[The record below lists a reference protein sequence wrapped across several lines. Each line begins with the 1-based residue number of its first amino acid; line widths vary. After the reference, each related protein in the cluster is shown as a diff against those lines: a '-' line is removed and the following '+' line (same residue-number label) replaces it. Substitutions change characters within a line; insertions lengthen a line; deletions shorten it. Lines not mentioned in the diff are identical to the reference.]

1 MSDNAQDW
9 VAVDAYFA
17 EALMSADP
25 LRAGIGRA
33 NAAAGLPPHDVS
45 PLQGRFLSL
54 LVKAI
59 GARRILEIGTL
70 GGVSASWMAEALPPD
85 GRVVSLEASPDYAA
99 LARRNLERAGLGDR
113 VEIHVGPA
121 LDTLARLAKEDVPAF
136 DLVFIDADKPNNP
149 AYLDW
154 ALRLTRPGGLIIA
167 DNVVRGGAVLEAN
180 SSDDR
185 VRGVRTFTERLG
197 REPRLFSTALQTVG
211 EKSWD
216 GMTLSI
222 VEP

>member
-17 EALMSADP
+17 EALMGADR
-25 LRAGIGRA
+25 LRAGIRRA

-121 LDTLARLAKEDVPAF
+121 LDTLARLAMEDVPAF
-136 DLVFIDADKPNNP
+136 DLIEAPF
-149 AYLDW
+149 
-154 ALRLTRPGGLIIA
+154 LTA
-167 DNVVRGGAVLEAN
+167 MAEVMSE
-180 SSDDR
+180 
-185 VRGVRTFTERLG
+185 
-197 REPRLFSTALQTVG
+197 G
-211 EKSWD
+211 EKRHGKDNWKRATPDEQGVTVRHLMGHLMRWLTGDRS
-216 GMTLSI
+216 
-222 VEP
+222 EPHLAKVAIGAMFLHYHDKCESK